1 MSAIIQ
7 LTFDGALVRNQHQVT
22 MRDLSKTMVAIQSAA
37 DRACLD
43 VLHGNVWKHQ
53 KLRRQQYEMVEFI
66 VGDPQEGSYVI
77 DFISHLAGNI
87 VDRMRRAIENPYGQA
102 IAEAEAEIYT
112 IGHQIAGKK
121 DLADN
126 PDNLIKFNDLKD
138 AKNPLITRSYGD
150 KSINKEFAQMLNSVA
165 REPEGYLRLVLKA
178 DDYSPAYTFE
188 FDNEIAKK
196 FKRIVGARQL
206 GHPVI
211 YEGSVRQLDKGTA
224 RMKNFTGK
232 FINVANNKTVVLK
245 IEDREDFDTL
255 VPFLTSDEPIKIV
268 ASPIIEFAS
277 FDPTGGDIQFLKM
290 YNG

>member
-22 MRDLSKTMVAIQSAA
+22 MRDLAKTMVALQSAA

-53 KLRRQQYEMVEFI
+53 KLRREQYETVEFI
-66 VGDPQEGSYVI
+66 VGTPQEGSYVI
-77 DFISHLAGNI
+77 DFISDLAGNI
-87 VDRMRRAIENPYGQA
+87 VDRMRRAIQNPYDEALQDA
-102 IAEAEAEIYT
+102 AAEVYT
-112 IGHQIAGKK
+112 IGHQIAGQK
-121 DLADN
+121 DLAEDA
-126 PDNLIKFNDLKD
+126 DKLISFDQLKD
-138 AKNPLITRSYGD
+138 AKNPLITRGYGD
-150 KSINKEFAQMLNSVA
+150 KSINKEIAQMLNSVA
-165 REPEGYLRLVLKA
+165 REPEGYLKLVLKA
-178 DDYSPAYTFE
+178 DDHERAYTFE
-188 FDNEIAKK
+188 FDNETAKK
-196 FKRIVGARQL
+196 FKRIVGSRQL

-211 YEGSVRQLDKGTA
+211 YEGSVRQLDKGTT

-245 IEDREDFDTL
+245 IEDREDFDIL

-268 ASPIIEFAS
+268 ASPIIEFSS
-277 FDPTGGDIQFLKM
+277 FDPTGGDIQFLKI

>member
-1 MSAIIQ
+1 MSAILQ

-22 MRDLSKTMVAIQSAA
+22 MRDLGKTMVAIQAAA

-53 KLRRQQYEMVEFI
+53 KLRRGQYETVEFI
-66 VGDPQEGSYVI
+66 VGTPHKGSYVI
-77 DFISHLAGNI
+77 DFISDLAGNI
-87 VDRMRRAIENPYGQA
+87 VDRMRKAIENPYAQA
-102 IAEAEAEIYT
+102 IADGEAEIYT

-121 DLADN
+121 DLAN
-126 PDNLIKFNDLKD
+126 IPDKLIKFVDLED

-150 KSINKEFAQMLNSVA
+150 KSINKEFAQMLNAVA
-165 REPEGYLRLVLKA
+165 REPDGYLKLVLKA
-178 DDYSPAYTFE
+178 DDNSRAYTFE

-196 FKRIVGARQL
+196 FKRIIGARQL

-211 YEGSVRQLDKGTA
+211 YEGSVRQLDKGTE

-232 FINVANNKTVVLK
+232 FTNIANKKTVVLK

-255 VPFLTSDEPIKIV
+255 VPFLTSDDPIKIV
-268 ASPIIEFAS
+268 ASPIIEFSS